1 MKHYCF
7 QVPVFLEGIYEKP
20 VERMIN
26 QTENEFHPE
35 TILHCKSVAHL
46 PSINWNSQTAAAKTG
61 PDQLSHCKGHWV
73 LTANISESGPMK
85 IPLKFLDS
93 SSVISSC

>member
-20 VERMIN
+20 VERMLN

-61 PDQLSHCKGHWV
+61 PDQLSHCKGHWF
-73 LTANISESGPMK
+73 LTASISESGPM
-85 IPLKFLDS
+85 PTP
-93 SSVISSC
+93 